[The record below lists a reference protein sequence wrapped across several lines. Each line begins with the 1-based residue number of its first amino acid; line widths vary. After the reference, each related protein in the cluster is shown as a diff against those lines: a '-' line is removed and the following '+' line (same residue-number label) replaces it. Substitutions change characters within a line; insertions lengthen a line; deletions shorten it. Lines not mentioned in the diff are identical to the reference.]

1 MNSIYGA
8 NNKSKFLE
16 LQKLNNGKV
25 KKNNSML
32 LLRDDLFDIFKV
44 HILANDFK
52 FPRKKYHTYLGISEK
67 GTKAFNSDS
76 MNPLISNKWII
87 SCIGNITNKK
97 DIIDNFK
104 SDAFDPMDNSRV
116 LFALLNYVYGQTDGN
131 DVDVIRDAVSL
142 MEGRYAMW
150 IHDLE
155 TMNTFI
161 FKCNE
166 DLHADVYE
174 NTFSTTK
181 FEGSEPLEDGELY
194 LLTKEGI
201 TNVASCDCSVD

>member
-16 LQKLNNGKV
+16 LQSLNNGKV
-25 KKNNSML
+25 KKNNSMF
-32 LLRDDLFDIFKV
+32 LLRDDLFDIYKV
-44 HILANDFK
+44 HVLADDFK
-52 FPRKKYHTYLGISEK
+52 FPRKKYHTYLGTSEK
-67 GTKAFNSDS
+67 RTKEFDSDS
-76 MNPLISNKWII
+76 MNPIISNKWIV
-87 SCIGNITNKK
+87 SCIGDITNKK
-97 DIIDNFK
+97 EVIEDYK
-104 SDAFDPMDNSRV
+104 GSQSDPTNNSRV
-116 LFALLNYVYGQTDGN
+116 LFALLNFVYEQTEGA
-131 DVDVIRDAVSL
+131 DVQVIQDAVSL

-150 IHDLE
+150 IHDLDSR
-155 TMNTFI
+155 NTFL

-166 DLHADVYE
+166 DLYADIYE

-201 TNVASCDCSVD
+201 TNVASCDCSID